1 MRDTPTS
8 IMLFAAGFGTR
19 MGNLTAEQPKPMVPV
34 AGRPLVDHALD
45 QVIPMGFETVV
56 ANLHYKPEALAAHLS
71 KRGII
76 LSLESPDILE
86 TGGGLRAA
94 LSYLGT
100 RPVFTMNTDA
110 IWIGPNPLQSLLQ
123 AWEPDRMDALL
134 MCVSPDNAVGHSG
147 TGDFL
152 LSGSGH
158 LSRGKGLI
166 YSGAQIIKTD
176 LLHDIRKT
184 AFSLNI
190 VWEKMLKQQRLFG
203 LEYHGTWCDVGQP
216 ESIPLAECALKAHNV

>member
-45 QVIPMGFETVV
+45 QVSPMGFEKVV
-56 ANLHYKPEALAAHLS
+56 ANVHYKPDVLAAHLS
-71 KRGII
+71 QHGVI
-76 LSLESPDILE
+76 LSRESPDILE

-94 LSYLGT
+94 LPYLGGG
-100 RPVFTMNTDA
+100 PVFTMNTDA
-110 IWIGPNPLQSLLQ
+110 IWVGSNPLQALSQ
-123 AWEPDRMDALL
+123 AWEPDSMDALL
-134 MCVSPDNAVGHSG
+134 MCVSPENAVGQSG
-147 TGDFL
+147 AGDFFL
-152 LSGSGH
+152 AGSGR

-176 LLHDIRKT
+176 MLHDVPQA

-190 VWEKMLKQQRLFG
+190 VWEEMLKHQRLFG
-203 LEYHGTWCDVGQP
+203 LEYRGKWCDVGQP
-216 ESIPLAECALKAHNV
+216 ESIPLAEAALTARNV

>member
-94 LSYLGT
+94 LSHLGT

-110 IWIGPNPLQSLLQ
+110 IWIGPNPLQALLQ
-123 AWEPDRMDALL
+123 AWEQDRMDALL
-134 MCVSPDNAVGHSG
+134 LCVSPDNAVGHSG

-152 LSGSGH
+152 LSRSGR

-190 VWEKMLKQQRLFG
+190 VWEEMLKQQRLFG
-203 LEYHGTWCDVGQP
+203 LEYHGAWCDVGQP
-216 ESIPLAECALKAHNV
+216 ESIPLAERALKAHNV